1 MARGL
6 ILSKGLSHSK
16 SPLTLAVSLGEEGLT
31 SLGPD
36 SYLEL
41 LELILIYLAPVS

>member
-16 SPLTLAVSLGEEGLT
+16 SPLILAVSLGEEGLT

-36 SYLEL
+36 SYLKSL
-41 LELILIYLAPVS
+41 KLILIHLVPVL